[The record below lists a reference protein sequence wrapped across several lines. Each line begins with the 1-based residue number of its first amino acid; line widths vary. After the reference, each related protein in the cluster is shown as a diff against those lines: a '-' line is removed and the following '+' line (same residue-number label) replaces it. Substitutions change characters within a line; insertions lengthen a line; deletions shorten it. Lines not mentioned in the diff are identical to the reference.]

1 MARTDEAVL
10 MRVFILAA
18 GVGTRLSRIAQ
29 GNPKC
34 LLRIGE
40 GTLIR
45 QMVAR
50 LHSRGLTDVTVITG
64 YQHALIEREL
74 GDLVCYR
81 HNPFYHVTNSIASLW
96 FARDL
101 LEGDALITNGDL
113 FYEEHLL
120 DLILPDQR
128 GAVMLVDTSRI
139 KGADY
144 RFQFDG
150 DRIVGYGK
158 EIPDDETDGEYVGI
172 ACVRASFLPRF
183 KSRLEELVGRQE
195 TGKWWEDVLYSYIPE
210 GVPIAYRDVA
220 GIFWAEVDY
229 VEDYERIL
237 AWVAEHRG
245 QPTPGRPPS
254 PGDAVGRA
262 DG

>member
-1 MARTDEAVL
+1 

-29 GNPKC
+29 GIPKC
-34 LLRIGE
+34 LLEIGG

-45 QMVAR
+45 QMIAR
-50 LHSRGLTDVTVITG
+50 MHSRGLTDITVITG
-64 YQHALIEREL
+64 YQHTLIETEL
-74 GDLVCYR
+74 GDLVRYR

-101 LEGDALITNGDL
+101 LEGDVLITNGDL
-113 FYEEHLL
+113 FYEEPLL
-120 DLILPDQR
+120 DVVLADQR
-128 GAVMLVDTSRI
+128 DAVMLADTSRI

-144 RFQFDG
+144 RFQFNG

-158 EIPDDETDGEYVGI
+158 EIPDGETHGEYVGI
-172 ACVRASFLPRF
+172 ASVRASFVPLFRR
-183 KSRLEELVGRQE
+183 RLEELVARQE

-210 GVPIAYRDVA
+210 GVPLHYLDVA
-220 GIFWAEVDY
+220 RVFWAEVDY

-237 AWVAEHRG
+237 SWIARKPGAPVA
-245 QPTPGRPPS
+245 RPEPEVTAA
-254 PGDAVGRA
+254 PRHVG
-262 DG
+262 G

>member
-1 MARTDEAVL
+1 M
-10 MRVFILAA
+10 
-18 GVGTRLSRIAQ
+18 
-29 GNPKC
+29 
-34 LLRIGE
+34 IG
-40 GTLIR
+40 R
-45 QMVAR
+45 M
-50 LHSRGLTDVTVITG
+50 HSHGLTDITVITG
-64 YQHALIEREL
+64 YQHALIEKEL
-74 GDLVCYR
+74 GDLVRYR

-120 DLILPDQR
+120 DAALADSR
-128 GAVMLVDTSRI
+128 DAVMLADTSRI

-172 ACVRASFLPRF
+172 ASVRARFLPQFRR
-183 KSRLEELVGRQE
+183 RLEELIARQE
-195 TGKWWEDVLYSYIPE
+195 TGKWWEDVLYSFISE
-210 GVPIAYRDVA
+210 GVPINYRDVA

-229 VEDYERIL
+229 VEDHERIL
-237 AWVAEHRG
+237 DWIAG
-245 QPTPGRPPS
+245 QRPGPA
-254 PGDAVGRA
+254 PGHAR
-262 DG
+262 

>member
-1 MARTDEAVL
+1 

-34 LLRIGE
+34 LLKIGE

-45 QMVAR
+45 QMIAR
-50 LHSRGLTDVTVITG
+50 MHSRGLTDITVITG
-64 YQHALIEREL
+64 FQHELIEREL
-74 GDLVCYR
+74 GDLVRYR

-120 DLILPDQR
+120 DVILADR
-128 GAVMLVDTSRI
+128 RDAVMLADTSRI

-158 EIPDDETDGEYVGI
+158 EIPDAETHGEYVGI
-172 ACVRASFLPRF
+172 ASVRGSFLPRF
-183 KSRLEELVGRQE
+183 NRRLEELIARQE
-195 TGKWWEDVLYSYIPE
+195 TGKWWEDVLYSFIPE

-229 VEDYERIL
+229 VEDHERIL
-237 AWVAEHRG
+237 AWIAGQRG
-245 QPTPGRPPS
+245 GSAPGAAPS
-254 PGDAVGRA
+254 PGAMTGRTT
-262 DG
+262 G

>member
-1 MARTDEAVL
+1 

-45 QMVAR
+45 QMIAC
-50 LHSRGLTDVTVITG
+50 LHSRGLTDITVITG
-64 YQHALIEREL
+64 FQHALIEQEL
-74 GDLVCYR
+74 GDLVRYR

-101 LEGDALITNGDL
+101 LAGDVLITNGDL
-113 FYEEHLL
+113 FYEDSLL
-120 DLILPDQR
+120 DAALADR
-128 GAVMLVDTSRI
+128 RDAVMLADTSRI

-158 EIPDDETDGEYVGI
+158 EIPDEETHGEYVGI
-172 ACVRASFLPRF
+172 ASLRASFLPLFRR
-183 KSRLEELVGRQE
+183 RLEDLVGRQE

-210 GVPIAYRDVA
+210 GIPIHYRDVA
-220 GIFWAEVDY
+220 GTFWAEVDY
-229 VEDYERIL
+229 VEDYDRIL
-237 AWVAEHRG
+237 SWIAGRRG
-245 QPTPGRPPS
+245 GPAPVQS
-254 PGDAVGRA
+254 PVPVDTRNSSG
-262 DG
+262 